1 MVDYLWGAPAEA
13 VFAADPRRQAGR
25 RRATHP
31 LHPRRDGRRRAGGPA
46 GHGPARRSRPGDRER
61 TGGPAPLAESA
72 AAYDRLLQQVGA
84 GEISLDV
91 EAVPLANV
99 EETWQQ
105 AGSDRRI
112 VFVP

>member
-1 MVDYLWGAPAEA
+1 VTGS
-13 VFAADPRRQAGR
+13 G
-25 RRATHP
+25 
-31 LHPRRDGRRRAGGPA
+31 
-46 GHGPARRSRPGDRER
+46 
-61 TGGPAPLAESA
+61 TGGPAPLAEPA
-72 AAYDRLLQQVGA
+72 AAYDRLLQQVA

-99 EETWQQ
+99 EETRQQ